1 MSRHLTNQQL
11 RDLLAQLG
19 FQPRDSVE
27 PKCLVFE
34 HPESHTRLLLPSNRD
49 SEDARSADAAKA
61 SLLATLSA
69 TSPKMPLKTSCC
81 TGSFEHRS
89 NPV

>member
-1 MSRHLTNQQL
+1 MSRHVTNQQL

-34 HPESHTRLLLPSNRD
+34 HPESHARLLLPSNRD
-49 SEDARSADAAKA
+49 NEDARSADILSMRTHLIHRGHLTEDAFEDFVKHGQLRA
-61 SLLATLSA
+61 S
-69 TSPKMPLKTSCC
+69 
-81 TGSFEHRS
+81 
-89 NPV
+89 